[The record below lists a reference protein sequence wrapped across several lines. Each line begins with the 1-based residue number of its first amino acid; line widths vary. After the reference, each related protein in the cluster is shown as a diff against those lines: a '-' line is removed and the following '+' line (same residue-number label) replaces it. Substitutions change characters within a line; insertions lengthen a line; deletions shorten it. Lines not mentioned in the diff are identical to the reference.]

1 MGSFF
6 KRFQYA
12 FEGLKFLIF
21 GDRSIQLH
29 FFFLAI
35 AVLLGFILKISAY
48 EWLSII
54 ICSALVICLE
64 ALNTVLERIANF
76 MTREIHP
83 EIKIIKDAS
92 AAVVLLSCVFALA
105 VAAIVFMPKILF
117 LLMSKP

>member
-12 FEGLKFLIF
+12 FEGLKFLVF
-21 GDRSIQLH
+21 RDRSIQLH
-29 FFFLAI
+29 FFFFAI
-35 AVLLGFILKISAY
+35 VIALGFILKISAY

-54 ICSALVICLE
+54 VCSALVICLE

-76 MTREIHP
+76 MSREIHP

-92 AAVVLLSCVFALA
+92 AAIVLLSCLFALA
-105 VAAIVFMPKILF
+105 VAAIVFIPKILF
-117 LLMSKP
+117 LLK

>member
-6 KRFQYA
+6 KRFQFA
-12 FEGLKFLIF
+12 FEGLKFLVF

-29 FFFLAI
+29 FLFLGI
-35 AVLLGFILKISAY
+35 TVLLGFLLKISAY
-48 EWLSII
+48 EWLAII

-83 EIKIIKDAS
+83 EIKVIKDAS
-92 AAVVLLSCVFALA
+92 AAVVLLSCLFALV
-105 VAAIVFMPKILF
+105 VAAIIFIPKILCII
-117 LLMSKP
+117 M